1 MDDPILVF
9 IRDRFESLE
18 DSQTGIHRKL
28 DDIDTRLTHL
38 ENPTPKPSR
47 VGAIAAGGAGVV
59 AMLYEFGRYLV
70 GK

>member
-1 MDDPILVF
+1 MEDPVLAF

-28 DDIDTRLTHL
+28 DDIDTRITHL
-38 ENPTPKPSR
+38 ENPKPKSSKAGTI
-47 VGAIAAGGAGVV
+47 VAGGAGVI
-59 AMLYEFGRYLV
+59 AFFYEVGRYIV